1 MSLHPTIT
9 AALADQHRR
18 DLMSQAS
25 ARRLARTARQVSPR
39 HPARRPLF
47 VRALR
52 PLFVRALRTA
62 AAATAIAATAFLVTP
77 AGSGHA
83 PSANGKWSVPFAGHG
98 NSGTVHSL
106 VLVHR
111 FQGIHRFSDYRS
123 TTRWA

>member
-1 MSLHPTIT
+1 MSLHPTMT

-25 ARRLARTARQVSPR
+25 ARRLARAARQDSPR
-39 HPARRPLF
+39 NPAR
-47 VRALR
+47 R

-98 NSGTVHSL
+98 NWGTVDSL
-106 VLVHR
+106 VLAHYLQGNIRFGSHR
-111 FQGIHRFSDYRS
+111 F
-123 TTRWA
+123 TTPRWA